1 MPEDAWRSMLDQD
14 FESWR
19 SREGLRDSAV
29 LIGIVERSTREH
41 VLLTKRRD
49 DLASHPGQV
58 SLPGGSREGEE
69 TPLECALRETEE
81 ETGVPRDRVHVL
93 GRLSDRTSNAGFR
106 VAVFVGRIR
115 GLPEYRPDPGEVD
128 DLFEVGLSDLML
140 EDAWEYV
147 EMVRRGGARIQV
159 PHFHGA
165 KHVVWGLTGWIL
177 QDFAR
182 RVRDLT

>member
-1 MPEDAWRSMLDQD
+1 MIEDPWGSLFDQD
-14 FESWR
+14 PGTWR

-29 LIGIVERSTREH
+29 LIGIVQRSGRDR

-49 DLASHPGQV
+49 DLSSHPGQV

-81 ETGVPRDRVHVL
+81 ETGVPRDSVHVL
-93 GRLSDRTSNAGFR
+93 GRMSDRTSNAGFR
-106 VAVFVGRIR
+106 VAVFVGRIQ
-115 GLPEYRPDPGEVD
+115 GLPDYRPDPGEVD
-128 DLFEVGLSDLML
+128 DLFEVTLSDLMV
-140 EDAWEYV
+140 EDAWEHP
-147 EMVRRGGARIQV
+147 ELLRTNGVRIRV

-182 RVRDLT
+182 RVRGVT